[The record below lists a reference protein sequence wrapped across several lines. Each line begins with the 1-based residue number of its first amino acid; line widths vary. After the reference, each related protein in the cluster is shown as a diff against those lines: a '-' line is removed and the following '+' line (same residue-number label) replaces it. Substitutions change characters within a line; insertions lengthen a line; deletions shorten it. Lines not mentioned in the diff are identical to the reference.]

1 MTRAELQEKVVQALV
16 SVAPEVDPATL
27 RSDAPLR
34 DQVDLDSMDFLRV
47 IVEIHKQVGVD
58 VPEAD
63 YEKLGS
69 LASTVDY
76 LSARLRD
83 TRV

>member
-63 YEKLGS
+63 YGKLGS